1 MSWNDFGTI
10 FITLTMIAIIGLVL
24 ARRSI
29 SEVTIF
35 EYERGLRFVRG
46 KYDRLLE
53 PGRYRWF
60 GAGTSV
66 QKADLRMQ
74 SLTVNGQEILS
85 ADSITLK
92 VSLTAQYAIADPY
105 IALAHYASY
114 AQVLY
119 SELQVAAREIISAA
133 LIDEVL
139 ANRST
144 LDSRLLENALPRAE
158 RLGLRLQSVN
168 IRDVMLP
175 GNLKNIFAQVVQAR
189 HEGLA
194 ALERARGETAALR
207 NLANAAKLLEQSPAL
222 LQLRLLQTLSQSSGH
237 TVVINTTPSQT
248 LISPP

>member
-1 MSWNDFGTI
+1 MAEFAVI
-10 FITLTMIAIIGLVL
+10 FISFVILGCAGLGL

-35 EYERGLRFVRG
+35 EYERGLRFVHG
-46 KYDRLLE
+46 TFDRLLE
-53 PGRYRWF
+53 PGRYRWL

-105 IALAHYASY
+105 VALAHYASY

-119 SELQVAAREIISAA
+119 SELQVAAREVISAA

-139 ANRST
+139 ANRSS

-158 RLGLRLQSVN
+158 KLGLRLESVN
-168 IRDVMLP
+168 LRDVMLP

-194 ALERARGETAALR
+194 ALERARGETATLR

-237 TVVINTTPSQT
+237 TVVINTAPSQT
-248 LISPP
+248 LIPPP